1 VKNIPEYYK
10 TKHVFRL
17 VVGGIFVLLV
27 LIIVLSFFT
36 TQKMIKIIRNDFNTQ
51 QLYLA
56 NHAAAIIDKDFDILK
71 SELLTLSLSP
81 SIQYI
86 ESVSWRNRMEISM
99 ATIREYGVFRIL
111 LITAKGR
118 SAYIVEDK
126 GSVFQQDTDYSQSD
140 FFIWC
145 RDPNNH
151 SKVYAS
157 SIDRKTANDSK
168 AELHI
173 KLATPVYQESPDEAH
188 PLPTQKFT
196 GVLVF
201 LIKANQMAGRTIA
214 PLRSGKTG
222 YAWVID
228 QEGYFIYHLEHQ
240 FIGKNAFEA
249 RHLENP
255 HISFDQINKIQQE
268 KMLIGKQGTS
278 WYSSGWHRG
287 NKGPV
292 HKLIAFAP
300 AHMGADNFDHFWSVA
315 VVAPI
320 SEVQDEIQSIYL
332 RQALIQIT
340 FILVAAAIFFILR
353 YYELIWVKD
362 HVNQIHC
369 ESRELEEYARRL
381 EDSEKR
387 YRTLIES
394 ADDLIFVLD
403 RKCHVMSMNQ
413 SWTRMT
419 GQPAKS
425 IIGKRLEDILK
436 YDNGIRVNT
445 FVEDAISQRYAIS
458 HDDPVVV
465 NGNSYW
471 FNTRYKR
478 ITEFDDQ
485 YEAKEQAVLVIA
497 RDITERKQLES
508 YLLNAQKM
516 SALGELCAGVAH
528 EINNPLAIIL
538 GFTEML
544 LEKAA
549 SGTRE
554 HKILSTIE
562 RQGENCKQIVEK
574 LLIFARIPAESTTS
588 ADVSL
593 NLQRVLDVVSN
604 TLLTEKIR
612 LSIEIPDL
620 LPKVRGDSQELEQV
634 FLNIINNAISAMK
647 DGGFLKVTAEHVLN
661 EVHIHFE
668 DTGTGIAPE
677 NFSRIFDPFFTTK
690 EVGEGTGLGLAV
702 SYSII
707 KKIGGEILVKNRIA
721 SDTQESGTTF
731 SLHLPVAEN
740 RSTGIQMIAQPGD
753 DYE

>member
-1 VKNIPEYYK
+1 MKNLPEYFK
-10 TKHVFRL
+10 TKRHVRL
-17 VVGGIFVLLV
+17 IFGGIFVLLV
-27 LIIVLSFFT
+27 FVIILSFFT

-56 NHAAAIIDKDFDILK
+56 DHAATIINKDFNIIK

-99 ATIREYGVFRIL
+99 ATIRKYGVFRIF
-111 LITAKGR
+111 LITANGR
-118 SAYIVEDK
+118 SAYIVEDQSSK
-126 GSVFQQDTDYSQSD
+126 FQQDTDYSQSD
-140 FFIWC
+140 FFNWC

-157 SIDRKTANDSK
+157 RIERKTANDSK
-168 AELHI
+168 DELRI

-201 LIKANQMAGRTIA
+201 LINANQLAGRIVA
-214 PLRSGKTG
+214 PIRSGKTG

-228 QEGYFIYHLEHQ
+228 QKGYFVYHLEHQ
-240 FIGKNAFEA
+240 FIGQNAFEV

-268 KMLIGKQGTS
+268 KMLIGQQGTS
-278 WYSSGWHRG
+278 WYNSGWHRG
-287 NKGPV
+287 NKGRV
-292 HKLIAFAP
+292 RKLIAFAP
-300 AHMGADNFDHFWSVA
+300 AHMGADNSDHFWSVA
-315 VVAPI
+315 VVSPI
-320 SEVQDEIQSIYL
+320 SEVQDEIQSIYI
-332 RQALIQIT
+332 RQALIQIS

-353 YYELIWVKD
+353 YYELLWVKD

-369 ESRELEEYARRL
+369 KSRELEEYARRL

-403 RKCHVMSMNQ
+403 RNCQVMSMNQ
-413 SWTRMT
+413 SWTRLT
-419 GQPAKS
+419 GQSVKS

-436 YDNGIRVNT
+436 YDNGIRLNT
-445 FVEDAISQRYAIS
+445 FVEEAISQGYAIS
-458 HDDPVVV
+458 HDDHVVL

-478 ITEFDDQ
+478 ISEFDDQ
-485 YEAKEQAVLVIA
+485 YEAENQAVLVIA
-497 RDITERKQLES
+497 RDITDRKQLES

-544 LEKAA
+544 IEKAA

-562 RQGENCKQIVEK
+562 RQGENCKKIVEK
-574 LLIFARIPAESTTS
+574 LLIFARVPAESTTS
-588 ADVSL
+588 ANVSL
-593 NLQRVLDVVSN
+593 NLHRVLDVVAN

-612 LSIEIPDL
+612 LSVDIPDL
-620 LPKVRGDSQELEQV
+620 LPKVKGDSQELEQV
-634 FLNIINNAISAMK
+634 FLNIINNAIAAMK
-647 DGGFLKVTAEHVLN
+647 DGGLLKVTAEQVPD
-661 EVHIHFE
+661 EIHIHFE

-677 NFSRIFDPFFTTK
+677 NLSRIFDPFFTTK

-707 KKIGGEILVKNRIA
+707 KKIGGEILVNSRTT
-721 SDTQESGTTF
+721 SDTQESGTIF

-740 RSTGIQMIAQPGD
+740 RTTEIQRIAQPGD